1 LHTNDDAPA
10 DTSDAHPLFDK
21 SSTAMNRRHWL
32 YGAVAG
38 AATLTGAGFAWRE
51 KQAADP
57 KAPEEALWKL
67 SFEAPDK
74 TVVKMDGFLGKPL
87 LLNFWATWC
96 PPCVEEFPLLDRFYQ
111 QNTGK
116 GWQVLGL
123 AADNVVAVQEFL
135 KRVPV
140 QFPVALAGMAGVSL
154 SKALGNLGGG
164 LPYTL
169 VLGANGN
176 VLQRKMGRVS
186 AEDLAQWVVHT

>member
-1 LHTNDDAPA
+1 MTQSNTVQPGVDPAPMA
-10 DTSDAHPLFDK
+10 TSLR
-21 SSTAMNRRHWL
+21 MRRRRWL

-38 AATLTGAGFAWRE
+38 AATLAGAGLAWWE
-51 KQAADP
+51 KQAAEQQ
-57 KAPEEALWKL
+57 APEDTLWKL
-67 SFEAPDK
+67 TFDAPDK
-74 TVVKMDGFLGKPL
+74 TVLNMQRFLGKPL

-111 QNTGK
+111 QNLTK

-123 AADNVVAVQEFL
+123 AADNVAAVQQFL

-140 QFPVALAGMAGVSL
+140 QFPVGLAGMEGVAL

-169 VLGANGN
+169 VLGSNGK

-186 AEDLAQWVVHT
+186 PEDLAQWRLLS